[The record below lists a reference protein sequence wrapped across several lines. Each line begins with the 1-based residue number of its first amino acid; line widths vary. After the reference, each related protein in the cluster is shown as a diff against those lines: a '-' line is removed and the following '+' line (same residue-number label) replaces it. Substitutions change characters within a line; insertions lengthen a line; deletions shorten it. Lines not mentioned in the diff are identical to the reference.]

1 MKRLILSI
9 YMIVLPLIA
18 ATQKPSQDSES
29 LKRLDSLRIERRLI
43 VLAVTKMA
51 YLQEDNGKLCL
62 LNAAL
67 LEKNHHNE
75 SYIGQ
80 LEKDLT
86 DLRGI
91 NKGLNEGISEEI
103 NKKKTWRN
111 IALVEGGLLV
121 ITLALFL

>member
-9 YMIVLPLIA
+9 CMIVLPLIA

-29 LKRLDSLRIERRLI
+29 SKRLDSLRIERRLI

-51 YLQEDNGKLCL
+51 YLQEDNAQLYL
-62 LNAAL
+62 INDAL
-67 LEKNHHNE
+67 IEKNLHNE

-80 LEKDLT
+80 LEGDLGYIKD
-86 DLRGI
+86 I
-91 NKGLNEGISEEI
+91 NKGLNEGLMMEKER
-103 NKKKTWRN
+103 KKTWRN
-111 IALVEGGLLV
+111 IAIVEGGLLV